1 MLRRLQQLS
10 FFLLALFVV
19 YLLVVRLLITWVQY
33 APNQFFS
40 YIEKI
45 NDAQI
50 QVERIDVEQNW
61 LGLKFDIRQLRYR
74 DADVTAALQEAKG
87 DFNIFSPFIYDV
99 SYGQKLQVTG
109 LKLAFSDTAWDQ
121 PDVQP
126 HSLQLDSLNI
136 PFSKLWRAMTL
147 KDIVFDFP
155 VENDTSGQVAIEN
168 FQTYRGLKWSFGGV
182 ASLVSP
188 QGDVSRLQMKGDF
201 ATDSWGRLAEGE
213 MNTNLLTPLILES
226 LYQVMP
232 QAWSKKLP
240 TGELLGDLNLQM
252 RRGQLAKLNVTT
264 SAQDLV
270 WPQNDDLL
278 PKSLG
283 LALNWTAENQFK
295 GGALENWR
303 FEVERIRLGRRYV
316 KSVSPIFVSLTD
328 NKTLKFEAQEL
339 DFQVV
344 KPLFNVLLANLN
356 YEGFG
361 DNLEALQLQNV
372 QGQVD
377 LEKIAFSSLTLQIP
391 SLELPE
397 NENIPGL
404 ALKNLS
410 IEKRGEDVWLK
421 TDAPIEWTISMLHDK
436 PIQMK
441 LSDGFHFQFL
451 AGFKGWSVP
460 NANFTLDDMPV
471 KVSAKGDFNGQVDG
485 RVDIEPKQ
493 LSFVKAY
500 LPYQLMT
507 PDLEEWLK
515 TALVSGDGA
524 TANLVVK
531 GNLNDFPFRN
541 GEGTFKATGTVHNAV
556 LKFQP
561 DWPAVEKFTAH
572 LVFTPYDLRIS
583 ADKAMLQNAEARN
596 VVVDIKHL
604 DTKNIA
610 VQVSGEA
617 QASAG
622 DAKRFVLSSPL
633 AEMVG
638 IDGFLKDDLDITGRV
653 SVSLPKIW
661 IPVYGYAK
669 KSETVDGEIQFHGV
683 NATLFD
689 RLKLKNVVGPLGFSE
704 KGVTSKG
711 LTAEFENGPAEIR
724 VATHKKEAQI
734 TASGQAHYQT
744 ALYGGELPWQADVII
759 PFGEGMNPKVNTR
772 FDLTTMQSHLPAPL
786 SEAAMAENGYRPKVL
801 EAQLAVQENQQLAIS
816 ASMGSFMALKGL
828 YSLEDDVLQRLSIAF
843 NEQPL
848 VLKQDGWRVNGQFGR
863 LDVAGW
869 QQAWPKIKQEWFS
882 KDSAATDTKGEQ
894 VTETRWLPSAIR
906 FKRVDVLDYHLK
918 NVTAGW
924 QSVAGSPYVE
934 LQIHNPNMDMVINQ
948 TSPNDYSVALDKL
961 TLKVDAKKP
970 EETRVEPPCP
980 KEGVKPQENTKIIF
994 RGKNIQIND
1003 RQLSRADFVLL
1014 DSASEMLI
1022 NDIVVQP
1029 KQLKEPF
1036 RGSFRYDKSKNRS
1049 FLKASIKSKDAEDL
1063 IDFVGIRKGFKGNY
1077 AWFEANLQWPGS
1089 YACMSKT
1096 RLAGNLEF
1104 EFKDGVIKDAE
1115 PGIARVL
1122 GLLSF
1127 ESLARRLKLNIQ
1139 DVTDAGLA
1147 YDDIK
1152 GKATFKQGTVDLTEL
1167 DLKAPA
1173 AKAQVSGQI
1182 DLVKS
1187 ELDLSARITP
1197 AIGSTLPA
1205 IAAISGVATPLA
1217 GLAAYALMKLV
1228 PIVNEDLVTYRYEV
1242 TGTFENPKIK
1252 DKGLNLEPLNL
1263 DKPPENQ
1270 NNSILDME

>member
-1 MLRRLQQLS
+1 MLKRLQQLS
-10 FFLLALFVV
+10 FFLLALFVI
-19 YLLVVRLLITWVQY
+19 YLLVVRLLISWVQY
-33 APNQFFS
+33 APDHFLS
-40 YIEKI
+40 YVEKL
-45 NDAQI
+45 NDAKV
-50 QVERIDVEQNW
+50 QVEHIEIEQNW
-61 LGLKFDIRQLRYR
+61 LGLRFDLRELRYH
-74 DADVTAALQEAKG
+74 DASVTAVLKEAKG
-87 DFNIFSPFIYDV
+87 DLNIFSPFIYDV
-99 SYGQKLQVTG
+99 SYGRKLHVTG
-109 LKLAFSDTAWDQ
+109 LKLDFSENRRSGLTPQND
-121 PDVQP
+121 
-126 HSLQLDSLNI
+126 SFQLNALNI
-136 PFSKLWRAMTL
+136 PFAKLWRSITL
-147 KDIVFDFP
+147 KDISFDVP
-155 VENDTSGQVAIEN
+155 VYEGVGGHFSIET
-168 FQTYRGLKWSFGGV
+168 FQAYRGLKWSFGGV
-182 ASLVSP
+182 AGLTNP
-188 QGDVSRLQMKGDF
+188 QQETSRLQLKGDF
-201 ATDSWGRLAEGE
+201 VIDSWGRLTEGE
-213 MNTNLLTPLILES
+213 MNANLLTPLILES
-226 LYQVMP
+226 MYQVMP

-252 RRGQLAKLNVTT
+252 RRGQLSKLKVTT
-264 SAQDLV
+264 HAQDLT

-303 FEVERIRLGRRYV
+303 FEVERIRLGPRYV

-328 NKTLKFEAQEL
+328 NKTLKFEAQKL

-372 QGQVD
+372 KGEVD

-404 ALKNLS
+404 ALKDLF
-410 IEKRGEDVWLK
+410 IDKHGEDIWLK
-421 TDAPIEWTISMLHDK
+421 TDEPIAWTVSMVHDEL
-436 PIQMK
+436 IQMK
-441 LSDGFHFQFL
+441 LPNGFHFQL
-451 AGFKGWSVP
+451 LGGFKGWSVP
-460 NANFTLDDMPV
+460 NANFTLDGMPV
-471 KVSAKGDFNGQVDG
+471 KVSAKGDFSGQVDG
-485 RVDIEPKQ
+485 RIDIEPKQ

-500 LPYQLMT
+500 LPYKLMT

-531 GNLNDFPFRN
+531 GNLNDFPFKN
-541 GEGTFKATGTVHNAV
+541 GEGVFKATGTVHNTV

-572 LVFTPYDLRIS
+572 LEFTPYDLRIS
-583 ADKAMLQNAEARN
+583 ADKAMLQNAKARN
-596 VVVDIKHL
+596 VVVDINHL
-604 DTKNIA
+604 NTKNIA
-610 VQVSGEA
+610 VQISGDAE
-617 QASAG
+617 ASAV
-622 DAKRFVLSSPL
+622 DAKRFLLSSPV
-633 AEMVG
+633 AEMAG
-638 IDGFLKDDLDITGRV
+638 IDGFLQEDLDMTGRV

-669 KSETVDGEIQFHGV
+669 KGETVDGVIQFHGV

-689 RLKLKNVVGPLGFSE
+689 RLKLKNVVGPLRFSE
-704 KGVTSKG
+704 KTVASKG
-711 LTAEFENGPAEIR
+711 LTAEFENGPANIR
-724 VATHKKEAQI
+724 VVTHKKEAQI

-744 ALYGGELPWQADVII
+744 DLYKGDLPWKADVSI
-759 PFGEGMNPKVNTR
+759 PFSDGAAPKVNMR
-772 FDLTTMQSHLPAPL
+772 LDLTAIQSRLPAPL
-786 SEAAMAENGYRPKVL
+786 SEAAMAESGSRPKTL
-801 EAQLAVQENQQLAIS
+801 EAQFVVQEGRQLAIS
-816 ASMGSFMALKGL
+816 ASLGSLMAMNGL
-828 YSLEDDVLQRLSIAF
+828 YSLDKDVLQRLSIAF

-848 VLKQDGWRVNGQFGR
+848 VLKKDGWRVNGQFDR
-863 LDVAGW
+863 LDVTGW

-882 KDSAATDTKGEQ
+882 
-894 VTETRWLPSAIR
+894 TESTPADEPRKKARWLPSAVR
-906 FKRVDVLDYHLK
+906 FKRVDVLDYRLK

-948 TSPNDYSVALDKL
+948 TSPNDYSVNLDKL
-961 TLKVDAKKP
+961 RLKVDPKKP
-970 EETRVEPPCP
+970 EETQVEAPCP
-980 KEGVKPQENTKIIF
+980 KESIKPQENTKIIF

-1003 RQLSRADFVLL
+1003 RQLSRADFILL
-1014 DSASEMLI
+1014 DSASETLV
-1022 NDIVVQP
+1022 NDIIVQP
-1029 KQLKEPF
+1029 KQLKESF
-1036 RGSFRYDKSKNRS
+1036 KGSFRYDKAKNRS
-1049 FLKASIKSKDAEDL
+1049 FLNASIKSKNAEAL
-1063 IDFVGIRKGFKGNY
+1063 VDFIGVRKGFKGNY
-1077 AWFEANLQWPGS
+1077 AWLDAKLQWPGS
-1089 YACMSKT
+1089 YACLSKT
-1096 RLAGNLEF
+1096 RLVGDLDV

-1115 PGIARVL
+1115 PGIARIL

-1152 GKATFKQGTVDLTEL
+1152 GKATFNQGTLDLTEL
-1167 DLKAPA
+1167 NLKAPA
-1173 AKAQVSGQI
+1173 AKAQVSGAI

-1242 TGTFENPKIK
+1242 TGTFKDPKIE

-1263 DKPPENQ
+1263 DTPPKSQ